1 MHVGWVLSTSRSLP
15 WQPTEVLYC
24 FLSVQLHIKIMIC
37 LFLCNFSLY
46 QSRCMHV
53 HTKHLQKAN
62 VPNLFIILCSS
73 LFVYVITTTL
83 FFYPFE
89 KSTAIGQSAFLSLSL
104 PNTFSGRKKIS
115 PLIEEKCK
123 SRVSVKGYKRHIVTK
138 SFSDII
144 HCNIFSCYTCSS
156 FLLTS
161 QKQSSPNDIH

>member
-1 MHVGWVLSTSRSLP
+1 MFQTYSSSYVPPSLCMSSP
-15 WQPTEVLYC
+15 
-24 FLSVQLHIKIMIC
+24 QL
-37 LFLCNFSLY
+37 F
-46 QSRCMHV
+46 
-53 HTKHLQKAN
+53 
-62 VPNLFIILCSS
+62 
-73 LFVYVITTTL
+73 

-161 QKQSSPNDIH
+161 QKQSSPNDIHWIYASIEWLHDDVMHIIRFTLLVSQWNQSDWLICLSRRILN